1 MPDCATPRCA
11 VVATLAL
18 HAVLIATWRGAAPPP
33 LLAAAGDDAVLGGS
47 VSHVGVELAR
57 LPRSAFA
64 ASAPTAPL
72 PPPADRAELLS
83 RCVPLL
89 MAPAIPPPPPR
100 AKYASPV
107 RSAPFDAAT
116 AQHDQ
121 RCHYAGEPRAGS
133 RFAIFTYVQHE
144 HQCVGDGYGEGAE
157 VLGYSLQKFM
167 RLRPNVPRFAMLWGG
182 EFALDRLDESACVAR
197 LRRAGWTPCVAP
209 PIEPPHVM
217 EAGKVEFRQQFIKFA
232 LFNMVE
238 FESVLY
244 IDADVTAFG
253 DISPVFDI
261 ALNATAMM
269 GASLDTSDDLN
280 CGMMLLKTGRDVF
293 TAAYDAAMGD
303 TVPFNHRMSEQ
314 GFLRAYTAPGAH
326 GHSWVRFPPSI
337 GANLWRYQHDRD
349 WWTRVERR
357 LGGMRAVH
365 FTTFKPWNCRAAKGC
380 NATLDADGTGPL
392 VERWW
397 ALHAEFEAQ
406 QQQQAAAAAAAA
418 AATAPPPP
426 PLRDGPLS
434 LAHPFELA
442 TAEQPWR
449 LVFERLDAVCALA
462 PRDSACGRDV
472 SGALADAARSG
483 GDPRYS
489 GVGRHPDAAAMQ
501 QYLYEVGRACPRP
514 CRGVGER
521 DGETMTRKQ
530 IARAEGAGCAEL
542 VRHYGL
548 QRSESSKDS

>member
-1 MPDCATPRCA
+1 MDNAALATRCM
-11 VVATLAL
+11 VVATIAL
-18 HAVLIATWRGAAPPP
+18 HVVLLVTWRGGAATL
-33 LLAAAGDDAVLGGS
+33 LLAADGDDTVGGGAS
-47 VSHVGVELAR
+47 LVSAELAR
-57 LPRSAFA
+57 LPSSAFA
-64 ASAPTAPL
+64 ARAPTAPL

-100 AKYASPV
+100 AKYESPV
-107 RSAPFDAAT
+107 RSAPYDSAT
-116 AQHDQ
+116 ELHDQ
-121 RCHYAGEPRAGS
+121 RCHYAGEPLAGS

-197 LRRAGWTPCVAP
+197 LKRAGWTPCVAP
-209 PIEPPHVM
+209 PIEPPHMM

-261 ALNATAMM
+261 ALNATAIV

-280 CGMMLLKTGRDVF
+280 CGMMLLKTGRDLF

-303 TVPFNHRMSEQ
+303 TVHFNHRMSEQ
-314 GFLRAYTAPGAH
+314 GFLRAYTAPGAY
-326 GHSWVRFPPSI
+326 GHSWVPFPSNI
-337 GANLWRYQHDRD
+337 GANLWRYQHDRE

-380 NATLDADGTGPL
+380 NATRDADGTGPL
-392 VERWW
+392 VEQWW

-406 QQQQAAAAAAAA
+406 QAAAAASQLAGVPA
-418 AATAPPPP
+418 PP
-426 PLRDGPLS
+426 PLRDGALS

-462 PRDSACGRDV
+462 PHDSACSREV
-472 SGALADAARSG
+472 NAALADAARSG

-501 QYLYEVGRACPRP
+501 QYLYELGRACPRP

-521 DGETMTRKQ
+521 DGETITRKQ
-530 IARAEGAGCAEL
+530 IVRAEDAGCVEL

-548 QRSESSKDS
+548 QHPKR